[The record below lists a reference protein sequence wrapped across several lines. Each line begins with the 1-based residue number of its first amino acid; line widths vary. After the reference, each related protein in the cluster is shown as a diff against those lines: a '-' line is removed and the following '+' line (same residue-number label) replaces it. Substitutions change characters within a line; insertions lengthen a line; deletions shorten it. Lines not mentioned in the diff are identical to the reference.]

1 MKTPLKQSLLLLL
14 SALAPLHAADDC
26 HSIHLNT
33 EKLVAEAPDHS
44 AEIVA
49 SQVAASASCAC
60 EIVKS
65 AIKASQADAKTV
77 AAIVEAAI
85 NAAPEQMRL
94 ITQCAIA
101 TAPDALAEVQAVLA
115 RLDPNSGESG
125 ASDKDAKSA
134 KDSVDSKYS
143 DQEVASIFNPLEFPG
158 ADPVGSLYGGPG
170 GLPPRLIVPPII
182 NPPSVTDPNP

>member
-1 MKTPLKQSLLLLL
+1 MKTPLKHSLLSLL

-26 HSIHLNT
+26 RSIHLRT
-33 EKLVAEAPDHS
+33 EKLV
-44 AEIVA
+44 
-49 SQVAASASCAC
+49 
-60 EIVKS
+60 
-65 AIKASQADAKTV
+65 
-77 AAIVEAAI
+77 VEAAI